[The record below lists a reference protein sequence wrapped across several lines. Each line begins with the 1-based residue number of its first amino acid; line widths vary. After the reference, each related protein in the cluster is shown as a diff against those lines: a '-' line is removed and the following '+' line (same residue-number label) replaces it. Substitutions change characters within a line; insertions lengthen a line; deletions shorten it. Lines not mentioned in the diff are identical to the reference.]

1 MSSTLLRCGATVTV
15 AAGAYVAATV
25 VAYKFLTAGVEDQQD
40 TQQQL
45 QQATDGFSFVSNP
58 EQNLHEQIGRDE
70 TYMGINLLRRSLL
83 YFHAKG
89 TVLEVGAGT
98 GRNLSYYPSHVK
110 RLVLSETSNQMLW
123 QARRNCQHVERRTI
137 SICMS

>member
-45 QQATDGFSFVSNP
+45 QQATDGWALICFVDHCYIFTQKVPFLKWAPGQDVICHTIHLMS
-58 EQNLHEQIGRDE
+58 RD
-70 TYMGINLLRRSLL
+70 
-83 YFHAKG
+83 
-89 TVLEVGAGT
+89 
-98 GRNLSYYPSHVK
+98 
-110 RLVLSETSNQMLW
+110 
-123 QARRNCQHVERRTI
+123 
-137 SICMS
+137 